1 MKPPLYYSA
10 YGLGILCDRPIPGLI
25 ANATPSPAF
34 PDLHI
39 RFVDAATSQ
48 GPEEETLWYTTYITD
63 ANGEPA
69 LKIWKK
75 KSGDFSIRYSHGP
88 SFHVDSDLSTI
99 SVCGSG
105 AITDADVGS
114 LLVGPVLGILFR
126 LKGFTCLH
134 ASAVELC
141 GKAVVFAG
149 MEGSGKSTTAAIFA
163 QRGHAV
169 LADDIAVLD
178 QCCGGFIV
186 RPGYPRLNLLP
197 DSVKLLYG
205 SSEALPAPDPAVEKQ
220 QMILGGGELRF
231 QSEGLPLGAVV
242 SLDGGSAGSAPASLK
257 ILAPQE
263 ALIELASNTYANR
276 MLDPQMRAAEFLTL
290 GMVVK
295 SIPVLRLIARERA
308 PDIESLYSAIC
319 TAVSD
324 AMILQVQKTD

>member
-1 MKPPLYYSA
+1 LKPPLYYSA
-10 YGLGILCDRPIPGLI
+10 YGLGILCDRPISGLI
-25 ANATPSPAF
+25 ANETPLPAF

-39 RFVDAATSQ
+39 RFDDAVTSES
-48 GPEEETLWYTTYITD
+48 PEEETLWYTTYITD

-105 AITDADVGS
+105 AITNADVGS
-114 LLVGPVLGILFR
+114 LLLGPVLGILFR

-178 QCCGGFIV
+178 ESCGRFAV

-197 DSVKLLYG
+197 DSVELLYG
-205 SSEALPAPDPAVEKQ
+205 SSQALPTPDPALEKQ
-220 QMILGGGELRF
+220 QMILGAGELRF
-231 QSEGLPLGAVV
+231 QSEALLLGAVV
-242 SLDGGSAGSAPASLK
+242 SLESVSAGSAPTSLK

-263 ALIELASNTYANR
+263 ALIALASNTYANR

-290 GMVVK
+290 GAVVK
-295 SIPVLRLIARERA
+295 SIPVLRLIARQRA
-308 PDIESLYSAIC
+308 TDLESLYRAIC

-324 AMILQVQKTD
+324 AMMLQEQKAG

>member
-1 MKPPLYYSA
+1 LKPPLHYSA
-10 YGLGILCDRPIPGLI
+10 YGLGILCDRPIPGL
-25 ANATPSPAF
+25 AADETPSPAS

-39 RFVDAATSQ
+39 RFVDAATSES
-48 GPEEETLWYTTYITD
+48 PEDETLWYTTYITD

-75 KSGDFSIRYSHGP
+75 KSGDFAIRYSHGL
-88 SFHVDSDLSTI
+88 SFRVDSDLSTI

-105 AITDADVGS
+105 AITDADVAS
-114 LLVGPVLGILFR
+114 FLLGPVLGILFR

-134 ASAVELC
+134 ASAVALC

-163 QRGHAV
+163 RRGHAV

-178 QCCGGFIV
+178 KSCGGFAV

-205 SSEALPAPDPAVEKQ
+205 SSQALPAPDPAVEKQ
-220 QMILGGGELRF
+220 QVILGGGELRF
-231 QSEGLPLGAVV
+231 QSEALPLGAVV
-242 SLDGGSAGSAPASLK
+242 SLDSVSAGGPPVSLK

-276 MLDPQMRAAEFLTL
+276 MLDPQMRAGEFLTL
-290 GMVVK
+290 GAVVK
-295 SIPVLRLIARERA
+295 SIPVLRLIGRETA
-308 PDIESLYSAIC
+308 PDLESLYSAIC

-324 AMILQVQKTD
+324 AMMLQEQKAG